1 MDKRGGIRW
10 VVRHPWRSLLVV
22 ICCAWLIDHAG
33 RPVWMRP
40 PGADDSTPLRAF
52 INPNGDLS
60 DNPNQ
65 SIGTLR
71 YFRAMES
78 CDERLLATDL
88 HEWRHLQVTIKGD
101 ALAANDAE
109 QWRWRAAKHFRSPI
123 ILLGE
128 FDGVRRLWLGYPGE
142 WLLLLLLGT
151 GLICGCW
158 LAFLALRAVIE
169 FFVFHCRFA
178 TSPSSPTS
186 TTARAPCPT
195 ACSCAPAPS
204 PSASFQ
210 RPDPRRHGPGARTRH
225 HHQGLGRH
233 RSFTST
239 AARSSCSTSSTRP
252 ATSIFTT
259 KCRRPSQACE
269 GAILVVDA
277 TQGVQAQT
285 VANAYAAIE
294 RRARNH
300 SGHQQDRSAQ
310 RRPDPRGGGNRA
322 GAGLPRRR
330 CDPRLRQDRPG
341 HRRADQPSCATSSPP
356 RGARL
361 ARPAP

>member
-169 FFVFHCRFA
+169 FFVFQFD
-178 TSPSSPTS
+178 
-186 TTARAPCPT
+186 
-195 ACSCAPAPS
+195 
-204 PSASFQ
+204 
-210 RPDPRRHGPGARTRH
+210 PDVR
-225 HHQGLGRH
+225 
-233 RSFTST
+233 
-239 AARSSCSTSSTRP
+239 
-252 ATSIFTT
+252 
-259 KCRRPSQACE
+259 
-269 GAILVVDA
+269 
-277 TQGVQAQT
+277 
-285 VANAYAAIE
+285 
-294 RRARNH
+294 RRAALGKQLCPQCGYDIRNLPECRCPEC
-300 SGHQQDRSAQ
+300 GATWKQDELVDH
-310 RRPDPRGGGNRA
+310 PMLDE
-322 GAGLPRRR
+322 
-330 CDPRLRQDRPG
+330 
-341 HRRADQPSCATSSPP
+341 
-356 RGARL
+356 
-361 ARPAP
+361 